1 MTIKLFEP
9 YIDKSE
15 EKAVLDVLR
24 SKFWASGSGVG
35 NVAKFESKFKKFVN
49 ADDCLAVNSGTAA
62 LNIAVSLLE
71 LKKNDEVII
80 PSLSFVSTANCILRN
95 GGKPVFVDVD
105 PKSLC
110 IDPKKIEELI
120 TKRTKAILPV
130 HFGGMPC
137 DLEKILKISNKFRLK
152 VIEDAAHATGAVYN
166 KKRIGNHG
174 FAVCFSFHPIKNL
187 GMPTGGLIAI
197 NDKNHKQLRNKIE
210 SRRWCGISNRHDDKY
225 EINEIGDNYY
235 LNEISAAIGIEQ
247 LKKLN
252 KMNSIRKKIA
262 KRYFSEL
269 EHESKM
275 PFNNNCSYHLYWICV
290 KNRDSFRKELYK
302 NGIQTGTH
310 YKPIHK
316 FKLYKAKEQ
325 LPITEKIGNQI
336 VTLPIHPNLT
346 DRQVSKIIALVSTFA
361 KEP

>member
-24 SKFWASGSGVG
+24 SKFWASGSGVR

-71 LKKNDEVII
+71 LKENDEVII
-80 PSLSFVSTANCILRN
+80 PSLSFVSTANCVLRN
-95 GGKPVFVDVD
+95 GGKPVFADID
-105 PKSLC
+105 PNTLC
-110 IDPKKIEELI
+110 IDPQKIEKLI

-130 HFGGMPC
+130 HFGGMSC
-137 DLEKILKISNKFRLK
+137 DLEKILKISRKFGLK
-152 VIEDAAHATGAVYN
+152 VIEDAAHATGAVYD

-174 FAVCFSFHPIKNL
+174 FAVCFIFHPIKNL

-197 NDKNHKQLRNKIE
+197 NDRNHKQLRNKIE

-235 LNEISAAIGIEQ
+235 LNEISAAIGIQQ

-262 KRYFSEL
+262 KKYFLEL
-269 EHESKM
+269 ENESKM
-275 PFNNNCSYHLYWICV
+275 QFDNNCSYHLYWICV
-290 KNRDSFRKELYK
+290 KNRNNFRKELYK

-310 YKPIHK
+310 YKPIHT
-316 FKLYKAKEQ
+316 FKLYNSKVK
-325 LPITEKIGNQI
+325 LPVTEKVGKEI

-346 DRQVSKIIALVSTFA
+346 NNQLEKIILLSNKFS
-361 KEP
+361 K

>member
-24 SKFWASGSGVG
+24 SKFWASGSGVR

-71 LKKNDEVII
+71 LKENDEVII
-80 PSLSFVSTANCILRN
+80 PSLSFVSTANCVLRN
-95 GGKPVFVDVD
+95 GGKPVFADID
-105 PKSLC
+105 PNTLC
-110 IDPKKIEELI
+110 IDPQKIEKLI

-137 DLEKILKISNKFRLK
+137 DLEKILKISRKFGLK
-152 VIEDAAHATGAVYN
+152 VIEDAAHATGAVYD

-197 NDKNHKQLRNKIE
+197 NDRNHKQLRNKIE

-235 LNEISAAIGIEQ
+235 LNEISAAIGIQQ

-262 KRYFSEL
+262 KKYFLEL
-269 EHESKM
+269 ENESKM
-275 PFNNNCSYHLYWICV
+275 QFDNNCSYHLYWICV
-290 KNRDSFRKELYK
+290 KNRNNFRKELYK

-310 YKPIHK
+310 YKPIHT
-316 FKLYKAKEQ
+316 FKLYNSKVK
-325 LPITEKIGNQI
+325 LPVTEKVGKEI

-346 DRQVSKIIALVSTFA
+346 NNQLEKIILLSNKFS
-361 KEP
+361 K